1 MMDSRF
7 VKIALCVGM
16 LQIAGYYLSGSI
28 ADADSMMSAAQP
40 DTLLYCQAARRIAE
54 GHPFSFSHG
63 EPVSTGTTSVLY
75 PFVLSVPYAF
85 GAKGDALLLAGFVLN
100 ALFYLLFLAGW
111 TRVFCDLFESSILR
125 FASILLL
132 ALSPQPAYCALA
144 QSDIGLWMALS
155 GLFASAFFSKKTV
168 VYAVLLALGPW
179 IRPEGMV
186 LLLVFCAYAA
196 WSRRKRDIVAALA
209 GVASACGVFVFNHIL
224 TGKAQFSSVA
234 NKGYFIT
241 LGFPE
246 AVYHTVSDMVRI
258 SKEFVFGMSELPPR
272 MFFLISLLGTFFVI
286 CGIFSHVW
294 RGERAWKLGVFIIAG
309 LGGLA
314 MVAMSGWQNTNLDRY
329 LAWSVPLVVL
339 FLAEGAVAV
348 GHKIADANVRRFL
361 VFLPS
366 AYAACASLVMFFV
379 YAGSCRNVALLC
391 KFGRACESIM
401 PEGASIGGS
410 SCCGVAYEFTDRRFA
425 HLPGIYSPEFQARN
439 LLSAIEVLK
448 NEPNTRFDYWLLK
461 PETGFGS
468 EYMTISSDSVA
479 VGPVGWEL
487 RKTKWNAFDNASA
500 IPECGQDK
508 RFVAR
513 VDVGYEK
520 EEEAAAYR
528 VENRYEYA
536 PFDPVLKTGTSA
548 DGGKPMVEVARM
560 IAGFDEM
567 TVPLEC
573 SKDARVVMRTF
584 SSCDVVSKG
593 VFDRA
598 SVKYQVDN
606 PARLNLSV
614 NGVIVGEVSY
624 SCSTNGIS
632 DVAFDIPGSAI
643 TTTPCSIAFLGDH
656 ITCGYW
662 FYQ

>member
-1 MMDSRF
+1 MTDIKLS
-7 VKIALCVGM
+7 KIVLCIGL

-28 ADADSMMSAAQP
+28 ADADLTMSAAQP

-54 GHPFSFSHG
+54 GHPFSFSEG

-85 GAKGDALLLAGFVLN
+85 GAKGEGLFLAGFVLN
-100 ALFYLLFLAGW
+100 ALFYLLFLTGW
-111 TRVFCDLFESSILR
+111 SRVFCGMFESSLLR
-125 FASILLL
+125 GASILLL
-132 ALSPQPAYCALA
+132 ALSPQPAYCGLA

-155 GLFASAFFSKKTV
+155 GLFAAAFFSGKTP

-186 LLLVFCAYAA
+186 LVLVFCAYVV
-196 WSRRKRDIVAALA
+196 WSKRKGDIAAALV
-209 GVASACGVFVFNHIL
+209 GIASAFGVFVLNYML

-234 NKGYFIT
+234 NKGYFVT

-258 SKEFVFGMSELPPR
+258 SKEFMFGMSDLPPR
-272 MFFLISLLGTFFVI
+272 IFFMIPLLGAVFAF
-286 CGIFSHVW
+286 CGIFAHVW
-294 RGERAWKLGVFIIAG
+294 RGERALKLGVFIVAG

-329 LAWSVPLVVL
+329 LAWSVPIIVL
-339 FLAEGAVAV
+339 FLAEGAVAI
-348 GHKIADANVRRFL
+348 GQKIADVNVKYFL
-361 VFLPS
+361 IFLPS
-366 AYAACASLVMFFV
+366 AYAACASVVMFFV
-379 YAGSCRNVALLC
+379 YMGSCRNVALLC
-391 KFGRACESIM
+391 KFGRTCESIM
-401 PEGASIGGS
+401 PKGASVGGS
-410 SCCGVAYEFTDRRFA
+410 SCCGVAYEFADRRFA
-425 HLPGIYSPEFQARN
+425 HLPGIYSPEFQTRS

-468 EYMTISSDSVA
+468 EYMTMSSDSVA
-479 VGPVGWEL
+479 VGPIGWEL
-487 RKTKWNAFDNASA
+487 RKTKWNAFDNAAA
-500 IPECGQDK
+500 IPECVGDK
-508 RFVAR
+508 HFVAR
-513 VDVGYEK
+513 VDIGYEK
-520 EEEAAAYR
+520 EEDATAYR
-528 VENRYEYA
+528 VENRYEYV
-536 PFDPVLKTGTSA
+536 PFDPVLKTGYSA
-548 DGGKPMVEVARM
+548 NDHKPMVEVARM

-567 TVPLEC
+567 TVPLE
-573 SKDARVVMRTF
+573 SGKDTKVIMRTF

-624 SCSTNGIS
+624 SCSTNGIC
-632 DVAFDIPGSAI
+632 DVLFDIPGSAI
-643 TTTPCSIAFLGDH
+643 TTTPCSVAFLGDH

-662 FYQ
+662 FHQ

>member
-272 MFFLISLLGTFFVI
+272 MFFLIRCLAHFLLFVA
-286 CGIFSHVW
+286 FSH
-294 RGERAWKLGVFIIAG
+294 
-309 LGGLA
+309 
-314 MVAMSGWQNTNLDRY
+314 MSGGESELGNWGCSLSQVLAAWQWWPCLDGRTQILTGIWPGRCRLSCCFLQRVRLP
-329 LAWSVPLVVL
+329 LAIRSPTRTFVVSWCS
-339 FLAEGAVAV
+339 FLR
-348 GHKIADANVRRFL
+348 HMPPVR
-361 VFLPS
+361 P
-366 AYAACASLVMFFV
+366 
-379 YAGSCRNVALLC
+379 
-391 KFGRACESIM
+391 
-401 PEGASIGGS
+401 S
-410 SCCGVAYEFTDRRFA
+410 SCFSYMRGVA
-425 HLPGIYSPEFQARN
+425 
-439 LLSAIEVLK
+439 
-448 NEPNTRFDYWLLK
+448 
-461 PETGFGS
+461 
-468 EYMTISSDSVA
+468 
-479 VGPVGWEL
+479 
-487 RKTKWNAFDNASA
+487 
-500 IPECGQDK
+500 
-508 RFVAR
+508 
-513 VDVGYEK
+513 
-520 EEEAAAYR
+520 
-528 VENRYEYA
+528 
-536 PFDPVLKTGTSA
+536 GT
-548 DGGKPMVEVARM
+548 
-560 IAGFDEM
+560 
-567 TVPLEC
+567 
-573 SKDARVVMRTF
+573 
-584 SSCDVVSKG
+584 
-593 VFDRA
+593 
-598 SVKYQVDN
+598 
-606 PARLNLSV
+606 
-614 NGVIVGEVSY
+614 
-624 SCSTNGIS
+624 
-632 DVAFDIPGSAI
+632 
-643 TTTPCSIAFLGDH
+643 
-656 ITCGYW
+656 
-662 FYQ
+662 